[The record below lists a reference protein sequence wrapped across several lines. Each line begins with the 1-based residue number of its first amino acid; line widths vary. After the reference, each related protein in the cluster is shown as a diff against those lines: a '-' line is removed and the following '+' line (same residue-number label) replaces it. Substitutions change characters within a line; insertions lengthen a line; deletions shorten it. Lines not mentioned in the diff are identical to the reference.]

1 MVLSIYALRY
11 KINIYIIGHIG
22 IYAYLCSSV
31 SCVHIYIYTIAVCIH
46 YIYIYMYF
54 NIHMEGKL
62 WKALVATSKRDAHGC
77 SK

>member
-1 MVLSIYALRY
+1 MVLSVYALRY

-31 SCVHIYIYTIAVCIH
+31 SCVHIYIYNCSVYTL
-46 YIYIYMYF
+46 YIYMYF